1 MGTGKPRLLSVFV
14 FPNMDTSQP
23 QILSYTV
30 EDKETSPLAFNQGI
44 SGSESRRRYHSMG
57 KRRHAMT

>member
-1 MGTGKPRLLSVFV
+1 MGTDKPRLLPVIV
-14 FPNMDTSQP
+14 FPHMDTSQP

-44 SGSESRRRYHSMG
+44 SGSESRRRYHFRSEG
-57 KRRHAMT
+57 RHAMT